1 MEKNELYFH
10 LSIYNLNFPSSLYF
24 TNILLFFQVALYYN
38 RAFIQHLSLLTL
50 PFSFFAGTDAQKTKI
65 IAPSVLSTAK
75 R

>member
-1 MEKNELYFH
+1 MEKMRYIF
-10 LSIYNLNFPSSLYF
+10 IYSFIFRAHY
-24 TNILLFFQVALYYN
+24 ILQIYSFFQVALYYN

>member
-1 MEKNELYFH
+1 MSYIF
-10 LSIYNLNFPSSLYF
+10 IYPFIIFPSSLYF

>member
-1 MEKNELYFH
+1 MYPF
-10 LSIYNLNFPSSLYF
+10 IIVPSSLYF

>member
-10 LSIYNLNFPSSLYF
+10 LSIFRAHY
-24 TNILLFFQVALYYN
+24 ILQIYSFFKVALYYN